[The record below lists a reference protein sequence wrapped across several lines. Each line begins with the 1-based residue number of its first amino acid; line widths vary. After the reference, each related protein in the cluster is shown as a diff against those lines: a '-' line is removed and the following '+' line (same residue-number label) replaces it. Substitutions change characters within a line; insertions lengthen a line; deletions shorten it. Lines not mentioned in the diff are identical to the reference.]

1 MHVGPEQEYDPGVRE
16 PHPPGQASGAT
27 ALRDVSEGSWGGGW
41 AALDNYMVFQE
52 PCQVLN
58 SHFLMNPLQS

>member
-1 MHVGPEQEYDPGVRE
+1 MGTLDLNRSVTQESGSLVLLAR
-16 PHPPGQASGAT
+16 GAS
-27 ALRDVSEGSWGGGW
+27 ALRDVSESSWGRGW

>member
-1 MHVGPEQEYDPGVRE
+1 MGTLDLNRSVTQESGSLIL
-16 PHPPGQASGAT
+16 QARGAT
-27 ALRDVSEGSWGGGW
+27 ALRDVSDSSWGGGW

-52 PCQVLN
+52 ACQVLN

>member
-1 MHVGPEQEYDPGVRE
+1 MGTLDLNRSVTQESGSLIL
-16 PHPPGQASGAT
+16 QARGAKP
-27 ALRDVSEGSWGGGW
+27 WGGGW

-52 PCQVLN
+52 ACQVLN